1 MNINRASV
9 LERLP
14 PKRNIAPQKSFVY
27 VDSQLVSKSKGQNQT
42 LTKQSIMEMNVGKLG
57 LDRPIVNIARSR
69 LSFGAASAG
78 KPSLSESHPLS
89 HCSSLISRPTH
100 KFREDGPRPNSKT
113 ICYSVQQPC
122 HPLSILQSSNSSA
135 ACYLKPLQR
144 SSTVNAT
151 CLSRDQL
158 AFWDPALEE
167 RGPQPQPCCL

>member
-1 MNINRASV
+1 
-9 LERLP
+9 
-14 PKRNIAPQKSFVY
+14 
-27 VDSQLVSKSKGQNQT
+27 
-42 LTKQSIMEMNVGKLG
+42 MEMNVGKLG

-69 LSFGAASAG
+69 LPLGR
-78 KPSLSESHPLS
+78 LLRVSHPLAN
-89 HCSSLISRPTH
+89 LIPWAIAPPLSPAQTH